1 MSDAQT
7 CGEILI
13 CVGPKQP
20 SPEIVRA
27 GRPNVRRHATCVPPF
42 ARNEGRTAKTCVQL
56 RFRCQTQPFHT
67 NGGQMQFCNVRREWQ
82 KSAIKLRFGNVSCN
96 PLVRNVKLLCV
107 KASLCKGLCVYKLL
121 SVNAFVY
128 ESCCVKASLCKI
140 FIFSA

>member
-1 MSDAQT
+1 MLGPSNPLQKSCVSDVQT
-7 CGEILI
+7 YGDMRL
-13 CVGPKQP
+13 VW
-20 SPEIVRA
+20 SS
-27 GRPNVRRHATCVPPF
+27 VPPF
-42 ARNEGRTAKTCVQL
+42 ARHEGRTAKTCVQL

-107 KASLCKGLCVYKLL
+107 KASLCKSLCVYKLL
-121 SVNAFVY
+121 SVNASVY